1 MPYVQQADVS
11 VDIPP
16 SFIVE
21 ALDDDGDGV
30 ADVGLWDQVAAAAS
44 TAVDSRLGQRYA
56 TPFLQNVPAIV
67 TEAARIFASEMLYN
81 RRGVPKDKNPFAGPA
96 NEMRSK
102 LDLIGEGKEPLT
114 PQIQRQAPSASAIT
128 ERSRT
133 FSRTGALPI

>member
-56 TPFLQNVPAIV
+56 TPFVSPIPAIV

-81 RRGVPKDKNPFAGPA
+81 RRGVAKDKNPFTEAA
-96 NEMRSK
+96 DALREK
-102 LDLIGEGKEPLT
+102 LDLIGQGKQPLT
-114 PQIQRQAPSASAIT
+114 PAIQRQQPSASVIT
-128 ERSRT
+128 ERSKT
-133 FSRTGALPI
+133 FSVSGALPI